1 MRLEGIRVFR
11 HRDFS
16 LMWGSTFLASVAMQM
31 QAVAIGWQMYDLTG
45 SALDLGLVGL
55 AEFLPS
61 ILLVFLTGAA
71 ADRFD
76 RRIVAILAIG
86 GEALCAGALFY
97 MALTDSAERWSIL
110 AVAAGFGIARAFV
123 NPAVRALIPTL
134 VPVGELANAIVW
146 SSISWQIAIVGGPA
160 IGGFLYAA
168 AGAEAAYAGAG
179 SMLIA
184 ASIAMAF
191 IKRSMRASREG
202 RGTAFAEIVAGLKLI
217 LKRRILLGAISL
229 DLFAVLFSSAIAL
242 LPIFAKDI
250 LQVGPDGLGLLRA
263 APGVGAV
270 VMALVLAQYPLQH
283 SVGKILFL
291 AIGIF
296 GLAAISFGLSDV
308 FWLSLVL
315 LMVMGAGDMVSVYI
329 RGTIVPLATPDRLR
343 GRVMA
348 VEMVFIGGSN
358 ELGLFAAGVF
368 AAILGGV
375 GAVVFGGTATV
386 LTVLVW
392 MRLFPEL
399 LRIER
404 LDIAS
409 LGFRDDEAPDKLDA
423 ATTREGG

>member
-1 MRLEGIRVFR
+1 
-11 HRDFS
+11 
-16 LMWGSTFLASVAMQM
+16 
-31 QAVAIGWQMYDLTG
+31 
-45 SALDLGLVGL
+45 
-55 AEFLPS
+55 
-61 ILLVFLTGAA
+61 
-71 ADRFD
+71 
-76 RRIVAILAIG
+76 
-86 GEALCAGALFY
+86 
-97 MALTDSAERWSIL
+97 
-110 AVAAGFGIARAFV
+110 
-123 NPAVRALIPTL
+123 
-134 VPVGELANAIVW
+134 
-146 SSISWQIAIVGGPA
+146 
-160 IGGFLYAA
+160 
-168 AGAEAAYAGAG
+168 
-179 SMLIA
+179 
-184 ASIAMAF
+184 
-191 IKRSMRASREG
+191 
-202 RGTAFAEIVAGLKLI
+202 
-217 LKRRILLGAISL
+217 
-229 DLFAVLFSSAIAL
+229 
-242 LPIFAKDI
+242 
-250 LQVGPDGLGLLRA
+250 
-263 APGVGAV
+263 
-270 VMALVLAQYPLQH
+270 VLAQYPLRH